1 MKKHRVFL
9 ILTLVITTSSCN
21 FFQTNTADKLADTL
35 LAKTVVFPE
44 ELLHLK
50 GNLFLGID
58 SILNSIEGKAKLVS
72 IVDGTCPACI
82 YGQLNNID
90 STFNKFNL
98 HDKVQLVYILNV
110 SSSDSA
116 YFMRNFQSYIKA
128 TGAVLWDNNFNFE
141 RENKLFTPDQSLR
154 TFMVDKDNRI
164 IIYGNPLIEPK
175 LLAAYKEKIEQ
186 CH

>member
-1 MKKHRVFL
+1 MKKIIFL
-9 ILTLVITTSSCN
+9 TFALFFASCS
-21 FFQTNTADKLADTL
+21 FYQPNTDKNLSDTL
-35 LAKTVVFPE
+35 LAKTINFPK
-44 ELLHLK
+44 ELLQLK
-50 GNLFLGID
+50 GHQFQDID
-58 SILNSIEGKAKLVS
+58 SFLQYINGKYKIVS

-82 YGQLNNID
+82 KGQLNNID

-141 RENKLFTPDQSLR
+141 RENKLFTPDQSLP

-164 IIYGNPLIEPK
+164 IIYGNPLMDPK